1 MLNKFLEKYR
11 NFSEPAKA
19 SFWFVVS
26 NVMLR
31 GISFIT
37 LPLFSRLMTT
47 EQYGEMSVYHSWI
60 SIFTIFTTLT
70 LWGGVFNVVMVKNPD
85 KQNRYIAAFQGLAIT
100 ITAVFLVFS
109 IIFKTVSSSLLSLS
123 PFLAVSVFINILA
136 TIPFFLWSAK
146 QRFAYKYK
154 MLVAITVITSVLNPL
169 LGYFFVINTDRKT
182 EARIFAELIIN
193 CILGISFFFINLRN
207 GKVFFDKAIWKYAFR
222 FNVVLIPHYLSMQVL
237 SQSDRLMINK
247 ICGSSDAG
255 IYSVA
260 YTFGMLLTLV
270 TSGLESSTTPYIYKA
285 IKENTVLKMKKN
297 MDILLVFLMVLSVFA
312 MCLIPDFFKLLL
324 PDYYYSAIWVIPPVI
339 GAVFFMFLYPM
350 FGSVEFYFEERK
362 YVTVATVFSAVVNVI
377 LNFLFIKLFGFIAAA
392 YTTLF
397 CYMAM
402 SLFHFLAMN
411 LVLKKHNFNEDI
423 YDNKFIFL
431 LSSVL
436 ILIIGI
442 MPVLYMNSTVRWCV
456 IGAICGAGI
465 LGRRRVV
472 GFLKEM
478 RRGRR

>member
-1 MLNKFLEKYR
+1 MQVLKNSIRKYR
-11 NFSEPAKA
+11 NFSAPAKA

-26 NVMLR
+26 NVLLR

-47 EQYGEMSVYHSWI
+47 EQYGELSVYHSWI
-60 SIFTIFTTLT
+60 SILTIFTTLT
-70 LWGGVFNVVMVKNPD
+70 LWGGVFNVVLVKH
-85 KQNRYIAAFQGLAIT
+85 QNEQNKYIAAFQGLAIT
-100 ITAVFLVFS
+100 ITAVFLAFS
-109 IIFKTVSSSLLSLS
+109 IIFDKAFSLLLSLS
-123 PFLAVSVFINILA
+123 PFLVVSVFVNIFA
-136 TIPFFLWSAK
+136 TIPFFLWSGK

-154 MLVAITVITSVLNPL
+154 TLVAITVITSVLNPL
-169 LGYFFVINTDRKT
+169 LGYFFVISTDKKA

-193 CILGISFFFINLRN
+193 CILGIVFFFINLRN

-222 FNVVLIPHYLSMQVL
+222 FNVVLIPHYLSMQIL

-285 IKENTVLKMKKN
+285 IKENTLLKMKKN
-297 MDILLVFLMVLSVFA
+297 MDVLLAFLVVLSVFA

-324 PDYYYSAIWVIPPVI
+324 PDSYYSAIWVIPPVI

-362 YVTVATVFSAVVNVI
+362 YVTFATVFSAVVNVI
-377 LNFLFIKLFGFIAAA
+377 LNFVFIKLFGFIAAA

-397 CYMAM
+397 CYMTM
-402 SLFHFLAMN
+402 SLFHFFAMN
-411 LVLKKHNFNEDI
+411 LVLKKHNFNEKV

-431 LSSVL
+431 LSAVL
-436 ILIIGI
+436 ILSVGI
-442 MPVLYMNSTVRWCV
+442 MPLLYMNLVIRWSV
-456 IGAICGAGI
+456 IVVICAAGVF
-465 LGRRRVV
+465 GRRRIVS
-472 GFLKEM
+472 FLRMVKEN
-478 RRGRR
+478 